1 MPDTEVQPQTLRTAA
16 GQSEEMQSGTG
27 SAISALNAHHQSV
40 PGQTAGFS
48 FAQQLLRTH
57 HSWQG
62 RLGDIRKE
70 CGDVAQSLRKSADN
84 YETNDADT
92 ARSFTRR
99 SESQVM
105 VRPAAQSRHNSPFG

>member
-1 MPDTEVQPQTLRTAA
+1 
-16 GQSEEMQSGTG
+16 MQSGTG
-27 SAISALNAHHQSV
+27 SAISALDAHHRSV

-57 HSWQG
+57 HSWQA

-70 CGDVAQSLRKSADN
+70 CGDIAQSLRKSADN
-84 YETNDADT
+84 YQQNDDNT

-105 VRPAAQSRHNSPFG
+105 VRPAAQSRDTSPFG